1 MNKDESIK
9 INLLEKFKIADF
21 LMRFR
26 DDIISN
32 VEQGRFLSVRD
43 YVDTFEIEVLEEYRQ
58 ENRKLKNK
66 TTEEI
71 IKEITKEITKA
82 VSSYRE
88 YEKIPLIIKID
99 GEEIYSNK
107 EDK

>member
-21 LMRFR
+21 LMHFR

-66 TTEEI
+66 IYKAKKKIQKLEEELR
-71 IKEITKEITKA
+71 KEQ
-82 VSSYRE
+82 
-88 YEKIPLIIKID
+88 L
-99 GEEIYSNK
+99 
-107 EDK
+107 